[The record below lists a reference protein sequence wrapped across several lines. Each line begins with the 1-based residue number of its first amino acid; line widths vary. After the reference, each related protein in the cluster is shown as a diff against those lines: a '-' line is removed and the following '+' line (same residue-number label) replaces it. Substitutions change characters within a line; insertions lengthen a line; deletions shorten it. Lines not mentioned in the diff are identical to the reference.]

1 MPTTDEPNLAEAF
14 PNSIPWSNGSDNG
27 GPYGSKRIRPK
38 VDRVKAS
45 DINQVRDMCE
55 ALLFHTHEYVD
66 GATVVNNG
74 C

>member
-1 MPTTDEPNLAEAF
+1 MPTTDEPNIAEAF
-14 PNSIPWSNGSDNG
+14 PNSIPWSNGSDSG

-38 VDRVKAS
+38 VDRIKAA

-55 ALLFHTHEYVD
+55 ALLFHTHEYTD
-66 GATVVNNG
+66 SATTVNNG